1 MPCLAIF
8 IDLIRGAHDALIAD
22 LTRLRICI
30 PFCDVG
36 LEINSITYSGMIS
49 VADMCFVRFNIMSL
63 MLSVC
68 SDLKLNMSLLFFP
81 SVNTSAH
88 NV

>member
-1 MPCLAIF
+1 MPYLAIC

-22 LTRLRICI
+22 LTGLRICF

-36 LEINSITYSGMIS
+36 LEISSITYSGMIS
-49 VADMCFVRFNIMSL
+49 VADMCFAKFNIMSL

-68 SDLKLNMSLLFFP
+68 SKLKLNMSLLFFLL
-81 SVNTSAH
+81 
-88 NV
+88 